1 MKGPLKTSYTRW
13 KNWVLKSVYIKC
25 PEEANPRESGCGQV
39 AAGAREGAKGPAI
52 L

>member
-1 MKGPLKTSYTRW
+1 MEELGPKDRRSI
-13 KNWVLKSVYIKC
+13 YIKC
-25 PEEANPRESGCGQV
+25 PEEANPRESGRGRV